1 MAQKRVEGYNFD
13 ARKQLLDYDD
23 VLRRQREIIYEERNK
38 VLESQEVHGMVHTIF
53 ENTLNATVDANL
65 TDKKSVDCTSLEK
78 SLEMMGL
85 QDNRAVHASELE
97 NKKVDEVK
105 AYLLDKVWKAMK
117 MRFILSKTNSILLKR
132 LLYCVILTVTGSTI
146 LI

>member
-38 VLESQEVHGMVHTIF
+38 VLESQEVHEMVHTIF

-65 TDKKSVDCTSLEK
+65 TDKSPWIAHHLK
-78 SLEMMGL
+78 
-85 QDNRAVHASELE
+85 NR
-97 NKKVDEVK
+97 
-105 AYLLDKVWKAMK
+105 
-117 MRFILSKTNSILLKR
+117 
-132 LLYCVILTVTGSTI
+132 
-146 LI
+146 